1 MFRNFFS
8 KVYRSL
14 TSDHCALSI
23 AVALSAIFFVVY
35 SYFSVLR
42 YDSLSATAWDLGLH
56 AQVLS
61 SYISGKS
68 FYSFLLGENLLAIH
82 FQPFIFFLVPLYKV
96 FPTPISLL
104 ILQSFFLSF
113 SAVILFD
120 LSFRILKKR
129 ITDLRYSLLISSMI
143 SLAYLISPLTFGSVM
158 FDFHFLSFLPF
169 FYFLAIDLFLIGK
182 KIIHLVSLALIVSLH
197 SNFIYI
203 VAFLL
208 VFEFYLMRREADYLE
223 WKPNKSRKYQLTVLF
238 LSFVALFIYLILS
251 GLAKGMILVG
261 FHEGLSM
268 GLSHLPLLPPTSQIE
283 SAASTPIGL
292 LITLFRSPAYVL
304 GFVGTNYLSKIYF
317 FLIVIGTTGIISI
330 LYLPALIPIIPFLS
344 FAIFSGYSPYYI
356 LGYQYSSMIQPMFYV
371 ALPFSVIWLMD
382 WIGKA
387 KAARLKKLSK
397 NYVPGIAAVV
407 IASILISIPFSPI
420 SPQSIYVGD
429 SHGNLYSVYDYK
441 STPALNFILEV
452 RKDIPTNAYILTQNN
467 IMPYFSNYV
476 HADSTP
482 YSNTIGSN
490 LGNFS
495 YVVVQSSN
503 SWANSYSLGS
513 SLNSYANSYLQ
524 NGWKIMA
531 EYSDYSILIIRKG
544 QLTAPETIIPLNE
557 SLEFHSDQSAVS
569 GNNIS
574 EKGYLFIPDLL
585 PGNYTISLNVPEGNS
600 AYRYKSEIN
609 ISANLNTITKNS
621 TAYVNLSTTSS
632 GRVRFNL
639 LTNYILQNV
648 IITVH
653 TVNMPPNMFLEQA
666 RIVQVIS

>member
-23 AVALSAIFFVVY
+23 AVALSAIFFAVY
-35 SYFSVLR
+35 SYFSVVR
-42 YDSLSATAWDLGLH
+42 YNSLSATAWDLGLH

-113 SAVILFD
+113 SAMILFD

-129 ITDLRYSLLISSMI
+129 IRDLRYSLLISIVI
-143 SLAYLISPLTFGSVM
+143 SLSYLISPLTFGSVM

-169 FYFLAIDLFLIGK
+169 FYFLAIDSFLIGK
-182 KIIHLVSLALIVSLH
+182 KIIHFVSLALIVSLH

-203 VAFLL
+203 VACLL
-208 VFEFYLMRREADYLE
+208 VFEFYLMRRGTDYLE

-261 FHEGLSM
+261 FHEGLLM
-268 GLSHLPLLPPTSQIE
+268 GLSHLPLLPPTSQVE

-292 LITLFRSPAYVL
+292 LIALFRSPAYVL

-317 FLIVIGTTGIISI
+317 ILIVIGTTGIISI

-344 FAIFSGYSPYYI
+344 LAIFSGYSPYYI
-356 LGYQYSSMIQPMFYV
+356 LGYQYSSMIQPMFY
-371 ALPFSVIWLMD
+371 AAFPFSVIWLMER
-382 WIGKA
+382 IGKV
-387 KAARLKKLSK
+387 KAARVKKLLK
-397 NYVPGIAAVV
+397 NYVPEIAAVG

-429 SHGNLYSVYDYK
+429 SFGHLYSVYDYRITLA
-441 STPALNFILEV
+441 SNFLLEV
-452 RKDIPTNAYILTQNN
+452 RKDIPTNAFILTQNN
-467 IMPYFSNYV
+467 IMPYFSNYL

-482 YSNTIGSN
+482 YSGTIEPN

-495 YVVVQSSN
+495 YVVVQPSS
-503 SWANSYSLGS
+503 SWANYHSVGFSLD
-513 SLNSYANSYLQ
+513 SYANSYLQ

-531 EYSDYSILIIRKG
+531 EYSDYSILIIKKG
-544 QLTAPETIIPLNE
+544 QLTAPKTIIPLNE
-557 SLEFHSDQSAVS
+557 FLEFHSDQSVVS
-569 GNNIS
+569 GDNIS
-574 EKGYLFIPDLL
+574 ERGYIFIPDLL
-585 PGNYTISLNVPEGNS
+585 PGDYIISLNALEGNS

-621 TAYVNLSTTSS
+621 TTYVNLSITSS
-632 GRVRFNL
+632 GEVRFNL
-639 LTNYILQNV
+639 STNYILQNV
-648 IITVH
+648 IIMVH
-653 TVNMPPNMFLEQA
+653 TVNMSLNMFLEQA
-666 RIVQVIS
+666 RIIQVIG